1 VRTWRRTWKL
11 LYVAGIDAEAARKE
25 EEEMM
30 MRDANQWLNAGCYS
44 EQPHPKTG
52 AYALHV
58 AAAKGYIKVIKYVQ
72 PRPFSTRT
80 WLSRLPAL
88 SDGHNCFQSTVVKYS
103 VETVVTSYYLL
114 LSMRYCSSRQEQVLI
129 KIL

>member
-1 VRTWRRTWKL
+1 
-11 LYVAGIDAEAARKE
+11 LYAAGIDAEAARKE

-30 MRDANQWLNAGCYS
+30 LRDANQWLNAGCYS

-72 PRPFSTRT
+72 PTAFCMHEPG
-80 WLSRLPAL
+80 LA
-88 SDGHNCFQSTVVKYS
+88 GC
-103 VETVVTSYYLL
+103 L
-114 LSMRYCSSRQEQVLI
+114 LSVMGVTVFKVL
-129 KIL
+129 

>member
-1 VRTWRRTWKL
+1 M
-11 LYVAGIDAEAARKE
+11 ARKE

-30 MRDANQWLNAGCYS
+30 LRDANQWLNAGCYS

-72 PRPFSTRT
+72 HGAFVQCSQKTYAET
-80 WLSRLPAL
+80 QT
-88 SDGHNCFQSTVVKYS
+88 NVKS
-103 VETVVTSYYLL
+103 HVFGF
-114 LSMRYCSSRQEQVLI
+114 
-129 KIL
+129 